1 MRVLDLTQPLDE
13 HTALWPDSVPFVADA
28 QPAFDVDGFW
38 WRDLSF
44 PEHAGTHLDAPCH
57 CVPGGLAVAD
67 IPAGELVRPA
77 VRIDARTLCAGDP
90 GWVLSA
96 ADVEAWEA
104 EHGRI
109 PAGAAVLL
117 CTGWDEHVADPACYL
132 GDPLAFP
139 GYGADAAALLV
150 ERRVAGLGI
159 DTLSVDAGAAADF
172 PVHFMSLPAG
182 LWHLEGLVGLGA
194 VPDTGATVV
203 AGALLLPRASGTPA
217 RVLALVP

>member
-1 MRVLDLTQPLDE
+1 VL
-13 HTALWPDSVPFVADA
+13 
-28 QPAFDVDGFW
+28 G
-38 WRDLSF
+38 
-44 PEHAGTHLDAPCH
+44 
-57 CVPGGLAVAD
+57 AV
-67 IPAGELVRPA
+67 
-77 VRIDARTLCAGDP
+77 
-90 GWVLSA
+90 
-96 ADVEAWEA
+96 DVEAWEA

-109 PAGAAVLL
+109 PVGAAVLR
-117 CTGWDEHVADPACYL
+117 CTGWDEHVDDPARYL

-194 VPDTGATVV
+194 VPDTGATGGGRRAAPAACLRTLARGARPASLGSSARRPGLASYHDRDGEHDDRRAGRSDAGHRLVEDQV
-203 AGALLLPRASGTPA
+203 AEYDRHHRVHVGVGRDARDRGVLQQPRVGGESEPDPITV
-217 RVLALVP
+217 R